1 VETKFAHLRLFL
13 QIWDSQDG
21 TIAWEGMQEM
31 RISQETIT
39 EAPVMLRTVLEHT
52 AQDLVTRLP

>member
-1 VETKFAHLRLFL
+1 
-13 QIWDSQDG
+13 
-21 TIAWEGMQEM
+21 M